1 MEIIVTSRQTR
12 SSTVLDLAFD
22 LGLDRPRIST
32 VEDWGGKQLYILT
45 FGPPAYR
52 KTIELRPSMN
62 ADQVREALIQAKA
75 EEAPKPVMQV
85 VEQITATHEYT
96 AKDWSPN
103 EVETLKAKPQKRKA
117 AKSRK

>member
-1 MEIIVTSRQTR
+1 
-12 SSTVLDLAFD
+12 LDLAFD

-52 KTIELRPSMN
+52 QTVEISPSMS
-62 ADQVREALIQAKA
+62 ADQVKEKLGLAKEPPAFDVVKQAK
-75 EEAPKPVMQV
+75 EVHGYTPPIEK
-85 VEQITATHEYT
+85 VEVLLDALNVKRIDNTKSLGPDPELVA
-96 AKDWSPN
+96 
-103 EVETLKAKPQKRKA
+103 AKPQKRKA